1 MGEQTYIGTLSC
13 GDSGKTATTTTITYD
28 KDGITPLVVGS
39 NKSIVGVG
47 AAGIITGKGLHL
59 PGTTKNVI
67 LQDVHIAVGQHLLT
81 ITRQNNN
88 LPNRTKNVNPAS
100 VWGGDAL
107 SLDGNDGVWID
118 HCKFSKMGRMFIVS
132 Q

>member
-47 AAGIITGKGLHL
+47 AAGIILTVKIGLGLGISKGL
-59 PGTTKNVI
+59 
-67 LQDVHIAVGQHLLT
+67 
-81 ITRQNNN
+81 
-88 LPNRTKNVNPAS
+88 
-100 VWGGDAL
+100 
-107 SLDGNDGVWID
+107 
-118 HCKFSKMGRMFIVS
+118 
-132 Q
+132 